1 MKNIFISFGLNG
13 ETEENLKSIIEPV
26 KEKFQKININ
36 AYCNLFDEELLKCS
50 ANFKPE
56 DWMTEAFKELSK
68 AELQFVLVTSKN
80 KDEGMILEIGYAI
93 AKNIPVIVAIK
104 DDIKDTYLPNMA
116 NKTITWNNVNDL
128 LEKMQETDFNI

>member
-1 MKNIFISFGLNG
+1 
-13 ETEENLKSIIEPV
+13 
-26 KEKFQKININ
+26 
-36 AYCNLFDEELLKCS
+36 
-50 ANFKPE
+50 
-56 DWMTEAFKELSK
+56 
-68 AELQFVLVTSKN
+68 
-80 KDEGMILEIGYAI
+80 MILEIGYAI